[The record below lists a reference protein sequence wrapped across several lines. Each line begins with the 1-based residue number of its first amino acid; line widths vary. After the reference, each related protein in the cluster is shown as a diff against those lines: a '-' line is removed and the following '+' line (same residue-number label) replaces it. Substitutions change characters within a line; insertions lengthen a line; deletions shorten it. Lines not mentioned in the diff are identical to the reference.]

1 MSVLANFFLGINS
14 FFDENKKR
22 ENKKRENR
30 IMIDAEITPGL

>member
-14 FFDENKKR
+14 VFD